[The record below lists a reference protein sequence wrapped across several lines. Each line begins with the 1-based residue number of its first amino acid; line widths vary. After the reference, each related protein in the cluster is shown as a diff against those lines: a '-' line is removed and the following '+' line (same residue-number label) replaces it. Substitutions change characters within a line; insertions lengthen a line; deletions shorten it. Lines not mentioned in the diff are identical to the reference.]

1 MAHGG
6 KGIFG
11 IVKNGHGVH
20 FWQDFWVP
28 EVGALSDHSL
38 MVLTYMDRRLSVKDY
53 SVNGDWNWPLL
64 YTVLP
69 LPICAKLASIRVPS
83 GDMEDYPVWF
93 FAADGNFS
101 IKFACEVLHDIEV
114 PVPAEF
120 NFQSIWKLK
129 TPPQINTFL
138 WKVAHH
144 RLMTNLERNER
155 GIAASDVCPWC
166 NLHPESIMHVL
177 RDCEVTL
184 EMWE

>member
-1 MAHGG
+1 MH
-6 KGIFG
+6 
-11 IVKNGHGVH
+11 IVDCEEWSWVH

-38 MVLTYMDRRLSVKDY
+38 MVLTYMDRRPSVKDY

-69 LPICAKLASIRVPS
+69 LAICAKLASIRVPS

-101 IKFACEVLHDIEV
+101 IKFACEVLHDIAV

-129 TPPQINTFL
+129 TPPANKHFS
-138 WKVAHH
+138 
-144 RLMTNLERNER
+144 M
-155 GIAASDVCPWC
+155 
-166 NLHPESIMHVL
+166 ESSSSSFDDKL
-177 RDCEVTL
+177 GA
-184 EMWE
+184 